1 MLNHFALVSPLSPNS
16 ILSLCHGKLPKVV
29 LAFIT
34 LNREGGVGGGGGGVA
49 EGRVIKFV
57 LSMWINFA
65 ILAGARGA
73 GSNMKRRGQPF
84 RKGIYS

>member
-34 LNREGGVGGGGGGVA
+34 LNREGGVGGGGG
-49 EGRVIKFV
+49 
-57 LSMWINFA
+57 
-65 ILAGARGA
+65 
-73 GSNMKRRGQPF
+73 
-84 RKGIYS
+84 RKGDKVCFVNVDKLCNISWSQGRRKQHEAARAAI